1 MGKRAAAMAARFFR
15 CGEDR
20 GKEEEEM
27 DGEVSGGRRGGLE
40 ELAAGPVGPQSAYR
54 RHGAPM

>member
-1 MGKRAAAMAARFFR
+1 MAAGQHAATMAARFFR

-27 DGEVSGGRRGGLE
+27 DGEASGRRRGGLE
-40 ELAAGPVGPQSAYR
+40 ELAA
-54 RHGAPM
+54 

>member
-1 MGKRAAAMAARFFR
+1 MGKRATAMAARFFR

-27 DGEVSGGRRGGLE
+27 DGEASGRRRGGLE
-40 ELAAGPVGPQSAYR
+40 ELAA
-54 RHGAPM
+54 

>member
-1 MGKRAAAMAARFFR
+1 MGKRATTMVARFFR

-27 DGEVSGGRRGGLE
+27 DGEASGRRRGGLE
-40 ELAAGPVGPQSAYR
+40 ELVA
-54 RHGAPM
+54 